1 MLSTRIK
8 KIKNAI
14 IYFIT
19 GIIIFIIKL
28 KPVSKKENTLLLIRL
43 DAIGDYILFRNFLES
58 VRKSKKYSGYKIT
71 LCGNIIW
78 KSLSESFDAQFVDDF
93 IWVDRK
99 KFYFNFI
106 HKYKFLKA
114 IYKRGFETVVETTH
128 SREILFGDTIV
139 NAAHAVNSIG
149 SIGSGEEFTAWK
161 RKLLTNKLYTE
172 LIEISNQNLFE
183 FEINKEL
190 FRKLLSEKL
199 EITKQSLDA
208 SSINRTGLV
217 KKNYVLLFPGSSDP
231 ARMWAANNFKD
242 VAEYIISNYDYDIII
257 TGSKSESHLFEK
269 IICKDSEK
277 RFINLFGNSLPE
289 LAKSVSE
296 AKLLISNDTSAVH
309 FAAATGTPF
318 ICISNGSYFGRF
330 NPYPAGTVSNSIHL
344 YPESFL
350 VKMNDI
356 DSLHLKYRYGTDID
370 INEIKPQ
377 VVIEEIKKIL
387 TAG

>member
-1 MLSTRIK
+1 MNIRIK

-19 GIIIFIIKL
+19 GLILFIIKL
-28 KPVSKKENTLLLIRL
+28 NPVSKKEKTLLLIRL
-43 DAIGDYILFRNFLES
+43 DAIGDYILFRNFLEI
-58 VRKSKKYSGYKIT
+58 VRKSKKYGEYKIT
-71 LCGNIIW
+71 LCGNIVW
-78 KSLSESFDAQFVDDF
+78 KSLSENFDTQFVDDF

-99 KFYFNFI
+99 KIYFNFI
-106 HKYKFLKA
+106 HRYIFLKD

-139 NAAHAVNSIG
+139 NAANARHSVG

-161 RKLLTNKLYTE
+161 RKLLTNKLYTQ
-172 LIEISNQNLFE
+172 LIEISNENLFE

-190 FRKLLSEKL
+190 FSKFLNEDLSISKPYL
-199 EITKQSLDA
+199 NA
-208 SSINRTGLV
+208 SNVKTATMLIN
-217 KKNYVLLFPGSSDP
+217 KYVLLFPGSTDP
-231 ARMWAANNFKD
+231 ARMWKHINFQD
-242 VAEYIISNYDYDIII
+242 VAHYLISNYSHDIVI

-269 IICKDSEK
+269 IVYKDSEK

-289 LAKSVSE
+289 LAKLISE
-296 AKLLISNDTSAVH
+296 AELLISNDTSAVH

-330 NPYPAGTVSNSIHL
+330 NPYPSDTVSNSIHI

-350 VKMNDI
+350 IKMNDI
-356 DSLHLKYRYGTDID
+356 DSLHLKYRYSTDID

-377 VVIEEIKKIL
+377 VVIEEIKKML
-387 TAG
+387 AAE